1 MADPRETSNSY
12 RAHLHFNCGLKC
24 LNPKRKNKKPAKV
37 RLSGTTRG
45 PVGKL
50 SGVKVMGFHG
60 LFLKPAHHRVAG
72 IHLGEKP
79 ADT

>member
-24 LNPKRKNKKPAKV
+24 LNRKGKNKKPAKV

-50 SGVKVMGFHG
+50 SGVKVMRFHG